1 MLLLKTQKSLLTNG
15 VCVIVKKDN
24 QNAFLFMLPQ
34 NNAMSLQFYHSLSL
48 DTFLPHD
55 YHKVQFYFN

>member
-15 VCVIVKKDN
+15 VCAIVKKDN
-24 QNAFLFMLPQ
+24 QNAFLFMLLK
-34 NNAMSLQFYHSLSL
+34 NNAMSLQFYRSLSL

-55 YHKVQFYFN
+55 